1 MTEDYSDIINLP
13 HHVSKNH
20 PQMPME
26 ARAAQFAP
34 FAALTGYDAVIHET
48 ARLTDRQVELEEY
61 DNERLNRKFAEL
73 ITILDDH
80 PEITVS
86 YFLPDELKVG
96 GSYTTASGTVKKIDT
111 YENLLWMDDGTK
123 IPIANIMD
131 IDFKWNHIPLKPF
144 SLRGGRIM

>member
-1 MTEDYSDIINLP
+1 MKEDYSDIINLP
-13 HHVSKNH
+13 HHESRNH

-73 ITILDDH
+73 MTILDDR

-86 YFLPDELKVG
+86 YFLPDERKAG
-96 GSYTTASGTVKKIDT
+96 GSYNTTSGKVMKIDT
-111 YENLLWMDDGTK
+111 YEHLLWMDDGTK
-123 IPIANIMD
+123 IPITD
-131 IDFKWNHIPLKPF
+131 IIDLVFK
-144 SLRGGRIM
+144 

>member
-13 HHVSKNH
+13 HHVSHNH
-20 PQMPME
+20 PQMPMM

-48 ARLTDRQVELEEY
+48 ARQTDKQVELEEY

-73 ITILDDH
+73 MTILDNH

-86 YFLPDELKVG
+86 YFQPDERKAG
-96 GSYTTASGTVKKIDT
+96 GSYISVSGTVKKIDT
-111 YENLLWMDDGTK
+111 YEQLLWMDDGTK
-123 IPIANIMD
+123 ISIADIMD
-131 IDFKWNHIPLKPF
+131 IDF
-144 SLRGGRIM
+144 R

>member
-13 HHVSKNH
+13 HHVSRNH
-20 PQMPME
+20 PQMPMM

-48 ARLTDRQVELEEY
+48 ARLTDSQMELEEY

-73 ITILDDH
+73 MTILDDH

-86 YFLPDELKVG
+86 YFLPDERKAG
-96 GSYTTASGTVKKIDT
+96 GSYTTVSGTIKKIDT
-111 YENLLWMDDGTK
+111 YEHLLWMDDGTK
-123 IPIANIMD
+123 IPIADIMD
-131 IDFKWNHIPLKPF
+131 IDLK
-144 SLRGGRIM
+144 

>member
-48 ARLTDRQVELEEY
+48 ARHTDRQVELEEY
-61 DNERLNRKFAEL
+61 DNERLNRKFTEL
-73 ITILDDH
+73 MTILDNH

-86 YFLPDELKVG
+86 YFQPDERKTG
-96 GSYTTASGTVKKIDT
+96 GRYTTASGTVKKIDT
-111 YENLLWMDDGTK
+111 YEQLLWMDDGTT

-131 IDFKWNHIPLKPF
+131 IVFK
-144 SLRGGRIM
+144 

>member
-1 MTEDYSDIINLP
+1 MTEDYSDIINLQ
-13 HHVSKNH
+13 HHVSQNH

-73 ITILDDH
+73 MTILDDR

-86 YFLPDELKVG
+86 YFLPDERKAG
-96 GSYTTASGTVKKIDT
+96 GSYTTTSGTIQKIDT
-111 YENLLWMDDGTK
+111 YEHLLWMDDGTE
-123 IPIANIMD
+123 IPIVDIID
-131 IDFKWNHIPLKPF
+131 IDFI
-144 SLRGGRIM
+144 

>member
-13 HHVSKNH
+13 HHVSRNH
-20 PQMPME
+20 PQMPLA

-48 ARLTDRQVELEEY
+48 ARLTNQRVELEEY

-73 ITILDDH
+73 MPLLDHH

-86 YFLPDELKVG
+86 YFKPDERKAG
-96 GSYTTASGTVKKIDT
+96 GSYSAVSGHVKKIDT
-111 YENLLWMDDGTK
+111 YEQYMEMEDGII
-123 IPIANIMD
+123 IPIRNI
-131 IDFKWNHIPLKPF
+131 IDLQF
-144 SLRGGRIM
+144 

>member
-13 HHVSKNH
+13 HHVSHNH

-73 ITILDDH
+73 MTILDDH

-86 YFLPDELKVG
+86 YFLPDERKAG
-96 GSYTTASGTVKKIDT
+96 GSYTTVSGTVKKIGT
-111 YENLLWMDDGTK
+111 YEHLLWMDDGTE
-123 IPIANIMD
+123 IPIVDIID
-131 IDFKWNHIPLKPF
+131 IDFI
-144 SLRGGRIM
+144 